1 MLQHNAKATTALL
14 PRGAALV
21 REVEMEVVFGTPSK
35 NCSGAG
41 ICLIANR
48 SPYWQTIPCPHAPAI
63 IHYPPGPELVFR
75 FRKRYLSPETELAFF
90 RRDFFVIEEAFR
102 LPQRLVRQWNLSAE
116 WIQPGHY
123 AVEEYS
129 QEWRL
134 YFTL

>member
-1 MLQHNAKATTALL
+1 MLQHNAKATTLQL
-14 PRGAALV
+14 PRGAALL

-48 SPYWQTIPCPHAPAI
+48 SPYWQTIPCPHAPAT

-75 FRKRYLSPETELAFF
+75 FRKRYLGPDLEQAFF
-90 RRDFFVIEEAFR
+90 RQDFFLVEEAFR
-102 LPQRLVRQWNLSAE
+102 LPRRLVCQWSLPCE
-116 WIQPGHY
+116 WIPAGQY